1 MHPRSRLCTIPSKHG
16 GASDRFGDYLREF
29 TMHKWTQ
36 SIQILKIP
44 QTYYR
49 NFEV

>member
-1 MHPRSRLCTIPSKHG
+1 MPPRSQLCTILSKHG
-16 GASDRFGDYLREF
+16 GASDRFGDYSREF